1 MSRSFV
7 GGVTVVVL
15 CVVVDGRD
23 GGVVPLLLH
32 WRRRGYRR
40 GCILK
45 VRSVYKDSPI
55 INWKLLLVCCWSLR
69 KLVQVCSIVLVLAI
83 AIVADVVIAVAIII
97 VLVVVVVVVVV
108 VVFVVVVVVDVVV
121 VVVSNQVRFSIRV
134 FRLCNDVGVLT
145 FLYIHLI

>member
-97 VLVVVVVVVVV
+97 VLVVVVAVA
-108 VVFVVVVVVDVVV
+108 